1 MEGLIDNGEEWLEP
15 LLELRDFLSSTQEP
29 ENKPIYREH
38 KRRGGLVSFKPDGN
52 IARGPYR
59 LDTCKEILRR
69 LLAAQKEVTS
79 YPDGQGVSLIGEE
92 ELKEI
97 RRIWRTERQDWTD
110 SVPIIFREVMGRD
123 LEWPIDDLPTFS
135 QRDRQLLNALCE
147 AEGVPPELVA
157 KLLDTERQYLG
168 MRRRAG
174 IFHRIEKILA
184 ENWKSEADIL
194 AEASQ
199 DS

>member
-1 MEGLIDNGEEWLEP
+1 MSFG
-15 LLELRDFLSSTQEP
+15 DFLASTQEP
-29 ENKPIYREH
+29 ENKAIYRGH
-38 KRRGGLVSFKPDGN
+38 KRRGGKVSFKADGN

-59 LDTCKEILRR
+59 LDTCKDILRR
-69 LLAAQKEVTS
+69 LLTAQKEVAS
-79 YPDGQGVSLIGEE
+79 HPEGQGVSLIGEA

-123 LEWPIDDLPTFS
+123 LEWPVDDLPTFS
-135 QRDRQLLNALCE
+135 QRDRQLLNTLCE
-147 AEGVPPELVA
+147 AEGVPPNLIA

-174 IFHRIEKILA
+174 IFDRIEKILA
-184 ENWKSEADIL
+184 ENWRSEADIL
-194 AEASQ
+194 AEVSQ
-199 DS
+199 NC